1 MTVMQ
6 RSRLLS
12 VKRRPR
18 LPARGELKVKKVAL
32 QRYENKSLQTWKK
45 KNYFQVIRNEG
56 YKVSQKIGWEF
67 EAKS

>member
-18 LPARGELKVKKVAL
+18 LPAQGELKVKKVAL
-32 QRYENKSLQTWKK
+32 QRYENKSLQTLGKK
-45 KNYFQVIRNEG
+45 KLFSGCKKRRIQG
-56 YKVSQKIGWEF
+56 
-67 EAKS
+67 